1 MIKIISID
9 DHRLFFEGL
18 KAIMEKEE
26 DLLLL
31 NGFEKNIKIEEIADL
46 LPDILLLDVHLP
58 GKSGIQL
65 AKEFK
70 STHPEIKII
79 LLSMEVDFSYIH
91 ELNEIGVEAYVS
103 KEIETSQ
110 LLETIREVHKGSM
123 FFPIS
128 PTLPT
133 TNVLSESFNF
143 TEREIEIYEF
153 VKKGFTN
160 PQIAEKL
167 HLSIWTVKT
176 HRKNIKQKLNI
187 KNGFKI
193 PINPLEEEDD

>member
-18 KAIMEKEE
+18 KAIIEKEA
-26 DLLLL
+26 DLDLI
-31 NGFEKNIKIEEIADL
+31 NGFENSIDLIEVAEL
-46 LPDILLLDVHLP
+46 NPDILLLDVHLP

-70 STHPEIKII
+70 SKYPHIKII

-91 ELNEIGVEAYVS
+91 ELEDLGVEAYIS
-103 KEIETSQ
+103 KEIESEQ
-110 LLETIREVHKGSM
+110 LLETIRSVYAGKVFTPST
-123 FFPIS
+123 PS
-128 PTLPT
+128 LPT
-133 TNVLSESFNF
+133 SNVLSESFNL

-153 VKKGFTN
+153 IKKGFTN
-160 PQIAEKL
+160 PQIAEQL
-167 HLSIWTVKT
+167 NLSIWTVKT

-187 KNGFKI
+187 KQGFKI
-193 PINPLEEEDD
+193 PIQFRDED

>member
-18 KAIMEKEE
+18 KAIMEREK
-26 DLLLL
+26 DLILI
-31 NGFEKNIKIEEIADL
+31 NGFEKNFKVDTITAQQ
-46 LPDILLLDVHLP
+46 PDILLLDIHLP

-70 STHPEIKII
+70 SENPKIKII
-79 LLSMEVDFSYIH
+79 LLSMEVDFSYTH
-91 ELNEIGVEAYVS
+91 ELHDIGVEAYIS

-110 LLETIREVHKGSM
+110 LLKTIRDVHTGSIV
-123 FFPIS
+123 FPSS
-128 PTLPT
+128 PTLHT
-133 TNVLSESFNF
+133 SNILSESFNL

-160 PQIAEKL
+160 PQIAEEL

-187 KNGFKI
+187 KNRFKI
-193 PINPLEEEDD
+193 PTNFLDND